1 MNRKQW
7 IRVGCLIFCLMA
19 LMTAHPHVSDPTT
32 ATEDRLDRI
41 QFQIRAVEESARNRA
56 ILSESLIEGPPGTD
70 FDITLQDDLF
80 RLKAQFLTD
89 VIAPGRLKIRGTL
102 TTKRLYGQSERQL
115 PLYEEDSQ
123 VHSLQIGFDEALV
136 LFPFGR
142 KGGDEVLKIEIT
154 PRAVYSS
161 GELQHPQRL
170 LIKPVKTDL
179 NGNIDL
185 QARKVPHK
193 FLTVVQLTKNGAVV
207 AEGKS
212 GCWLEE
218 PQPIQLVPLQIPNA
232 PAVPGLV
239 VDFTVNQVPYSQ
251 PNSTFGVNFD
261 IRGTDQKVFARNW
274 RGIGEFGIP
283 LQYALPNEIPVNSEE
298 GWELKF
304 VVQVEK

>member
-7 IRVGCLIFCLMA
+7 IRIGFLIFCLMA
-19 LMTAHPHVSDPTT
+19 LITVHPHISEPTT
-32 ATEDRLDRI
+32 ATNDRLDRI
-41 QFQIRAVEESARNRA
+41 QFQIRAVEESTRQRA
-56 ILSESLIEGPPGTD
+56 ILSESIIEGPPGTD

-154 PRAVYSS
+154 PRAIQAS
-161 GELQHPQRL
+161 GPAQNLV
-170 LIKPVKTDL
+170 IKPVKTDL
-179 NGNIDL
+179 NGNIDI
-185 QARKVPHK
+185 QARKAPHK
-193 FLTVVQLTKNGAVV
+193 FLTVAQLTKNGVVV

-218 PQPIQLVPLQIPNA
+218 VQSIQLIPLQIPNA
-232 PAVPGLV
+232 PAVPGLA
-239 VDFTVNQVPYSQ
+239 VDLTVKEVPYSQ

-261 IRGTDQKVFARNW
+261 IRGPDQTVFARGW
-274 RGIGEFGIP
+274 RGVGEFGVP
-283 LQYALPNEIPVNSEE
+283 LQYSLPNEIPVKAEE
-298 GWELKF
+298 GWELKLT
-304 VVQVEK
+304 VQVEK

>member
-19 LMTAHPHVSDPTT
+19 LMTAHPHVSEPTT
-32 ATEDRLDRI
+32 ATEDRLVRI
-41 QFQIRAVEESARNRA
+41 QFQIRAVEESARQRA

-80 RLKAQFLTD
+80 RLKAQFVTD

-102 TTKRLYGQSERQL
+102 TTKRLYGRSERQV

-123 VHSLQIGFDEALV
+123 VHSLQIGFDEAMV

-142 KGGDEVLKIEIT
+142 NGGDEVLKIEIT
-154 PRAVYSS
+154 PHVIEAS
-161 GELQHPQRL
+161 GPSPNLV
-170 LIKPVKTDL
+170 IKPIKTDL
-179 NGNIDL
+179 NGNIDI
-185 QARKVPHK
+185 QARTVPHK
-193 FLTVVQLTKNGAVV
+193 FLTVAQLTKNGVVV

-218 PQPIQLVPLQIPNA
+218 PQSIQLVPLQIPNA

-274 RGIGEFGIP
+274 RGVGEFGTP
-283 LQYALPNEIPVNSEE
+283 LQYTLPNEISVNDGE
-298 GWELKF
+298 GWALKLI
-304 VVQVEK
+304 VQVEK

>member
-7 IRVGCLIFCLMA
+7 ARIGFLGFCLMA
-19 LMTAHPHVSDPTT
+19 LVTTHPHVSEPAT
-32 ATEDRLDRI
+32 ATEGRLDRI
-41 QFQIRAVEESARNRA
+41 QFQIRAVEESTRQRA

-102 TTKRLYGQSERQL
+102 NTKRFYGQSERQL

-123 VHSLQIGFDEALV
+123 VHSLQIGFDEAVV

-142 KGGDEVLKIEIT
+142 NGGDEVLKIEIT
-154 PRAVYSS
+154 PHVIEASGSS
-161 GELQHPQRL
+161 QNLV
-170 LIKPVKTDL
+170 IKPVKTDL

-193 FLTVVQLTKNGAVV
+193 FLTVAQLTKNGVVV

-218 PQPIQLVPLQIPNA
+218 VQSIQLVPLQIPNA
-232 PAVPGLV
+232 PTVPGLV
-239 VDFTVNQVPYSQ
+239 VDLTVNQVPYSQ
-251 PNSTFGVNFD
+251 PTSTFGVNFD
-261 IRGTDQKVFARNW
+261 IRGPDQQFFAQNW
-274 RGIGEFGIP
+274 RGVGEFGVP
-283 LQYALPNEIPVNSEE
+283 LQYSLPNEIPVNSEE